1 VIGSSRL
8 LRGVDRDLSAD
19 PRQRQVHAAE
29 TRLLYE
35 NACTGI
41 VATIVIAAILA
52 YAQSDVRPR
61 AVVVAWLLFVLL
73 VSGARYALVRRYWR
87 AAPDDVDS
95 HQWRVAFAIGAAM
108 AAVGWVAAAIV
119 LYAPSQPLNQA
130 FLVFVVGGVMLGGAS
145 LLAPRPEAFLISP
158 APDRPR
164 HSAAPGQRGGRGP
177 PDDGVPRRPLHRGDG
192 HDDLAIPSDD
202 RVLTA

>member
-1 VIGSSRL
+1 MTIGSERL
-8 LRGVDRDLSAD
+8 HEPVS
-19 PRQRQVHAAE
+19 QVHAAE

-41 VATIVIAAILA
+41 VATIVIATILA
-52 YAQSDVRPR
+52 YAQLDVRPR

-87 AAPDDVDS
+87 AAPDDDDS
-95 HQWRVAFAIGAAM
+95 HRRWRVAFAIGAAM

-145 LLAPRPEAFLISP
+145 LLAAEKEAFLTFLLPTGLATALRLASEG
-158 APDRPR
+158 DEE
-164 HSAAPGQRGGRGP
+164 H
-177 PDDGVPRRPLHRGDG
+177 PDDGVPGRPLHRRDA
-192 HDDLAIPSDD
+192 HDDVAVPSDD
-202 RVLTA
+202 RILTAG